1 MPISDKDRELWRMV
15 MQDVTPLHHDV
26 VTPEPTCVS
35 SIKAQPCPDAHHTWD
50 LHGMTLQDA
59 HAKVQSEIAHA
70 RHTFKYMTFITG
82 KSGQMQKEFS
92 HWLSQ
97 QAHVHRCEPLN
108 GGGAY
113 RIWFKKTR
121 HKQK

>member
-15 MQDVTPLHHDV
+15 MQDVKPLQHDV
-26 VTPEPTCVS
+26 VTPEPTCVPR
-35 SIKAQPCPDAHHTWD
+35 INTQPHTTPSHTWD

-59 HAKVQSEIAHA
+59 HALVQSEISQSQ
-70 RHTFKYMTFITG
+70 HTFKYMTFITG

-92 HWLSQ
+92 NWLSQ
-97 QAHVHRCEPLN
+97 HAHVHRCEPLN